1 MTGIERIS
9 SFQFC
14 CLIILFELGT
24 AVMVPLGVDA
34 KQDAWIAILVGML
47 GGLLIFSIYAY
58 LHRRFPHQPLTGY
71 VKQIVGKDIGFVLAL
86 LYTLFFIYGAARDLR
101 DGMELLRPAYNE
113 TPLLVTGCI
122 IMSLVCYSLYK
133 GLEVLSRVGEIYF
146 IFSLFAGVLALL
158 FLFFSDVIDPTKVLP
173 LLEKGWKPVFTAA
186 YEQTIMFPFGEMIC
200 FTMVLPS
207 LLHPQSGFKIGTIC
221 IFISGAI
228 LALTVFLE
236 ISVLGT
242 NKIGTTMF
250 PFLRLMQYINIGD
263 IIQRLDAFVLISLI
277 VNDFFKVS
285 IFAYAA
291 ILACTDVFP
300 IQKHKL
306 ALPIGGII
314 LFASLAI
321 APNSQAHF
329 EQGRF
334 ALKYIF
340 PLFILYIPVLLMLIE
355 LLRTRLRRKGKG
367 KGET

>member
-1 MTGIERIS
+1 MTAMERIS
-9 SFQFC
+9 SFQLF

-47 GGLLIFSIYAY
+47 GGLFIFFIYAY
-58 LHRRFPHQPLTGY
+58 LHRHFPRQPLTGY
-71 VKQIVGKDIGFVLAL
+71 VKHIVGKDIGLVVAL

-101 DGMELLRPAYNE
+101 DGMELLRPTYHA
-113 TPLLVTGCI
+113 TPLLVTGFI
-122 IMSLVCYSLYK
+122 IISLVCYSLYK
-133 GLEVLSRVGEIYF
+133 GIEVLSRVGEIYF
-146 IFSLFAGVLALL
+146 IVSLFVGVLALL
-158 FLFFSDVIDPTKVLP
+158 CLFFSDVIDLTKVLP
-173 LLEKGWKPVFTAA
+173 LLEKGWKPVLVAA

-200 FTMVLPS
+200 FTMVLPT

-221 IFISGAI
+221 ILISGII
-228 LALTVFLE
+228 LALTLFLE

-242 NKIGTTMF
+242 TKTGTAMF

-263 IIQRLDAFVLISLI
+263 VIQRLDAFVLISLI
-277 VNDFFKVS
+277 INDFFKVA

-291 ILACTDVFP
+291 ILAFTDVFP
-300 IQKHKL
+300 VPKHKL
-306 ALPIGGII
+306 VLPIGGII

-321 APNSQAHF
+321 APNSQTHF

-340 PLFILYIPVLLMLIE
+340 PPFIFYMPLLLMVIE
-355 LLRTRLRRKGKG
+355 LLRTRLKRRGKG
-367 KGET
+367 KT

>member
-9 SFQFC
+9 SFQLF

-24 AVMVPLGVDA
+24 AVMVPLGLDA
-34 KQDAWIAILVGML
+34 KQDAWIAVLVGML
-47 GGLLIFSIYAY
+47 GGLLIFFIYAY
-58 LHRRFPHQPLTGY
+58 LHRHFPRQPLTSY
-71 VKQIVGKDIGFVLAL
+71 VKQIVGKDIGFVIAL

-101 DGMELLRPAYNE
+101 DGMELMRPTYNE

-122 IMSLVCYSLYK
+122 IISLVCYSLYK

-146 IFSLFAGVLALL
+146 MLSLFMGVLALL
-158 FLFFSDVIDPTKVLP
+158 CLFFSDVIDPKRVLP
-173 LLEKGWKPVFTAA
+173 LLEKGWKPVLTAA
-186 YEQTIMFPFGEMIC
+186 YEQTVMFPFGEMIC
-200 FTMVLPS
+200 LTMILPS
-207 LLHPQSGFKIGTIC
+207 LSHPQSAFKIGAIC
-221 IFISGAI
+221 ILISGTI

-236 ISVLGT
+236 ISVLGV
-242 NKIGTTMF
+242 NKTGTAMF
-250 PFLRLMQYINIGD
+250 PFLRVMQYINIGD
-263 IIQRLDAFVLISLI
+263 VIQRLDAFVLISLI

-291 ILACTDVFP
+291 ILAFADVFP
-300 IQKHKL
+300 VQKHKL

-321 APNSQAHF
+321 APNSQTHF

-340 PLFILYIPVLLMLIE
+340 PPFILYIPLLLMVIE
-355 LLRTRLRRKGKG
+355 LLRTKLKRG
-367 KGET
+367 KGEA

>member
-1 MTGIERIS
+1 MIGVERIS

-24 AVMVPLGVDA
+24 AVMVPLGADA
-34 KQDAWIAILVGML
+34 KQDAWIAVLVGML

-58 LHRRFPHQPLTGY
+58 LHRHFPRQPLTSY
-71 VKQIVGKDIGFVLAL
+71 VKQIVGKKIGFVIAL

-101 DGMELLRPAYNE
+101 DGMELLYPTYDE
-113 TPLLVTGCI
+113 TPLLVIGFI
-122 IMSLVCYSLYK
+122 IISLVCYSLYT
-133 GLEVLSRVGEIYF
+133 GLEVLSRVGEVYF
-146 IFSLFAGVLALL
+146 MLSLFLGVLALL
-158 FLFFSDVIDPTKVLP
+158 CLYFSDVIDQTKVLP
-173 LLEKGWKPVFTAA
+173 LLEKGWKPVLTAA
-186 YEQTIMFPFGEMIC
+186 YGQTIMFPFGELIC

-221 IFISGAI
+221 ILISGTI
-228 LALTVFLE
+228 LAVTVFLE
-236 ISVLGT
+236 ISVLGA
-242 NKIGTTMF
+242 NKTSTALF

-263 IIQRLDAFVLISLI
+263 FIQRMDAFVLIGLI

-291 ILACTDVFP
+291 ILAFTDMFP

-314 LFASLAI
+314 LFMSLAI
-321 APNSQAHF
+321 APNSQSHF
-329 EQGRF
+329 AQGRF

-340 PLFILYIPVLLMLIE
+340 PPFILYIPLLLMVIE
-355 LLRTRLRRKGKG
+355 LIRTRLRKREKAK
-367 KGET
+367 T